1 MTGLLWT
8 LVRKQFKF
16 LTNINIGPQVEQNY
30 TYTRIE
36 DEAYKMLLILLL
48 SMSPPQNGSN

>member
-1 MTGLLWT
+1 MTGLLWI

-16 LTNINIGPQVEQNY
+16 LTNINIGPQV
-30 TYTRIE
+30 TYTRIK
-36 DEAYKMLLILLL
+36 DESYKMLLILLL